1 MKQLYLALGILLQLN
16 SRALFAQKA
25 QEWHYNL
32 SPQVAKQLFLGK
44 ALDTSMIGKPQT
56 SESFDSLPIQHH
68 LLVQNKAEELQ
79 LSLQSKANFTV
90 RAIVLGSHLGVQIL
104 DAQGESIKSAK
115 VVLNGT
121 SLVFEAG
128 LNLFR
133 YPNFMPVSGT
143 LSVTLG
149 EHTFYYQLNATKV
162 NAPRPVA
169 APSRDQADQAL
180 RGYVAFCKPVF
191 RPRDTLKAKIYAA
204 KPNGKPYAGKLRL
217 ELNTDKLW
225 WDTLV
230 IIKRGTFAFELPLA
244 DTLPLDQTYTLS
256 AKALDNNIKQTLS
269 HTFHLEDY
277 QLNEVQYNL
286 YLEKDKFH
294 AGEKIKL
301 NLVAQTVYNTAVP
314 DAEVSLRCQWYGK
327 TIWEY
332 QNKLGEAGELEMEIP
347 TDLLP
352 KTPCVI
358 KVWAG
363 FSRPGEALQIKE
375 ISFWYSPLG
384 IDLYVDNSKL
394 HASSYGETYQL
405 WAEYNW
411 GRQLLYAGKDSLIIP
426 INPNLKG
433 YSAGFNKPETYL
445 DLQNGGPGAVGDQ
458 LIWTTRN
465 LKNKQSISLHNPF
478 GISIWYQISNKNG
491 LIKQGWIKDTMFRWT
506 QQEKKP
512 QDMYLQ
518 YQYWWGSNL
527 VLEKRLIPYQKKQVK
542 IEWIAPERVYP
553 GQNLDLQ
560 IRAQDERS
568 APLAGVDLAAGAIN
582 AQFGED
588 LPHSPLALTSDQK
601 LPISY
606 WDIQVVPSKKEWK
619 QPLDYTFYKK
629 LDCLSSDPF
638 YRYRFLENG
647 FLSQAIALNASR
659 FYQEH
664 AFFAPFVV
672 KQGKV
677 QPVMLVY
684 LNDTLTYFGGSGG
697 SGNYHFC
704 TSPGYKSIRVRTKE
718 GVYQLDSMYL
728 KLGHKLNLIV
738 DALNFKNSEA
748 AKQITFSPMPDTLV
762 DAEKQLLAKSML
774 LMSDL
779 GGEYA
784 WDNFGHSY
792 YQRFNTGFLGPFIP
806 GSTIQYIQRFYRKQ
820 VFEFPI
826 VDQKVSGL
834 KMVQASHFDH
844 KNVCP
849 EWAPSFFDSYS
860 IPLVDRTVQEAYNL
874 SGFRI
879 EQPGKQEGIEDFC
892 LQIGVDGVLRGR
904 VVDETLSP
912 LIGTNI
918 LVKQTTLGCV
928 SDYDGSFTLNM
939 SGLSN
944 HQIIIS
950 YTGYQT
956 REFKT
961 CQTEIPLSGDIVL
974 YESTDLLSEVVV
986 VGYGVQKRS
995 ESVASIFTISSQSIG
1010 RQKSSNHSKPAKP
1023 KPEKTKPSFEASELF
1038 SPTINGI
1045 RTHFSDYA
1053 FWQPNLLTD
1062 SEGKAQFSVKFPDNI
1077 TSWQSFAIGVDQD
1090 GEMGLGLKNIAAFK
1104 PLQAQLYTP
1113 RFLVAGDQVQV
1124 NAKVTNLV
1132 SSPTLI
1138 HTHFKQNGQN
1148 LQDSNWIAP
1157 AFTNLTQMITAP
1169 TKTDSMAL
1177 EFGLQTGQ
1185 YIDGEARDLPIIPLG
1200 RMKPYGQFIEITQ
1213 DTMIILPFTAGTPA
1227 ATLTLEPG
1235 GALKLMLDDIKYLK
1249 EYRFGCNEQTSSK
1262 LTALLLEKSLR
1273 GMLGEPFTGEQEI
1286 YEGIAIL
1293 EGRQQ
1298 AEGGWCWWITGQQRY
1313 WTTNYV
1319 LKTLLRAAQAGYP
1332 VKVLKKGLEFL
1343 QEQLPQMNEED
1354 YLISLETLTK
1364 AGINVDLTRL
1374 QQEPEAIAEQDL
1386 LYKKLLRQY
1395 LLQAHNLPYSLDTL
1409 YKYQRFEANRPGT
1422 YWDGREVFGFAGYRV
1437 ADCSTQNTLI
1447 AYSIFKKAGKEDELK
1462 KIRSY
1467 FLNNRGF
1474 FEGNYRYGGRWNNT
1488 MEVAKILEAILPD
1501 LIEADKEE
1509 DRGNK
1514 KLEKKMAASHRLL
1527 ALEQT
1532 PITLKLQQQDT
1543 FFIKLGMKTNSAY
1556 LTYIQY
1562 TNLGDSVQKTS
1573 SSNFVVQSQFLKNQ
1587 EQTSVLQLNDP
1598 VNFRVDVLVKQRSRH
1613 VMIEIPIPAGC
1624 TYFNK
1629 DETRNPFEVNRE
1641 YHADRVLIFCDEL
1654 PAWNHEFRVQL
1665 IPQFAGKFTLNPVW
1679 VEDMYHPLD
1688 NGTNTIRKVQIR
1700 Q

>member
-16 SRALFAQKA
+16 SLALFAQKA

-56 SESFDSLPIQHH
+56 SESFDSLPIQHR

-104 DAQGESIKSAK
+104 DAQGEPIKSAK
-115 VVLNGT
+115 VVLNGAP
-121 SLVFEAG
+121 LAFEAG

-133 YPNFMPVSGT
+133 YPNFSPANGT
-143 LSVTLG
+143 LGVTLG
-149 EHTFYYQLNATKV
+149 EHTFYYQLSATKV
-162 NAPRPVA
+162 SPPKSVA
-169 APSRDQADQAL
+169 APSRELADQAL
-180 RGYVAFCKPVF
+180 RGYIAFCKPVF
-191 RPRDTLKAKIYAA
+191 RRLDTLKAKIYAA
-204 KPNGKPYAGKLRL
+204 KPNGKPYAGKLLL
-217 ELNTDKLW
+217 ELKTAKLW

-230 IIKRGTFAFELPLA
+230 SVERGTFSFELPLS

-269 HTFHLEDY
+269 HTFYLEDY

-286 YLEKDKFH
+286 YVEKDKFH
-294 AGEKIKL
+294 VGEKIKL
-301 NLVAQTVYNTAVP
+301 NLVAQTVYNTPVS
-314 DAEVSLRCQWYGK
+314 DAEVSLNCHWYGRLG
-327 TIWEY
+327 WDY
-332 QNKLGEAGELEMEIP
+332 QSKLGEAGELEMEIP

-405 WAEYNW
+405 WAEYDW

-426 INPNLKG
+426 LNPNLKG
-433 YSAGFNKPETYL
+433 YSAGFDKPEIYL
-445 DLQNGGPGAVGDQ
+445 NLQNDGPGAVGDQ

-465 LKNKQSISLHNPF
+465 LKNKQSISLHNPL
-478 GISIWYQISNKNG
+478 GISIWYQIADKDG
-491 LIKQGWIKDTMFRWT
+491 LIKQGWTKDTMFRWT

-512 QDMYLQ
+512 QDLYLQ
-518 YQYWWGSNL
+518 YQYWWGSK
-527 VLEKRLIPYQKKQVK
+527 LEVRKRLIPYQKQQVQ
-542 IEWIAPERVYP
+542 IEWIAPERIYP

-560 IRAQDERS
+560 LSVRDERG

-582 AQFGED
+582 AQFAED
-588 LPHSPLALTSDQK
+588 LPHSPLVLTSDQE
-601 LPISY
+601 LPLSH

-619 QPLDYTFYKK
+619 QPLDYAFYKK
-629 LDCLSSDPF
+629 LDGLSSDPF

-647 FLSQAIALNASR
+647 FLSEAIPQNASR
-659 FYQEH
+659 FNQEH

-684 LNDTLTYFGGSGG
+684 LNDTLTYFGGSAE
-697 SGNYHFC
+697 SANYHFC
-704 TSPGYKSIRVRTKE
+704 TTPGYKSIRVRTKE
-718 GVYQLDSMYL
+718 GVYQMDSVYL
-728 KLGHKLNLIV
+728 KLGHKLNLV
-738 DALNFKNSEA
+738 LDALNFKNSEA
-748 AKQITFSPMPDTLV
+748 TQQIVFSQMPDTLINT
-762 DAEKQLLAKSML
+762 EKQLLAQSML
-774 LMSDL
+774 LISEA
-779 GGEYA
+779 GGGYA
-784 WDNFGHSY
+784 WDNHGHSY
-792 YQRFNTGFLGPFIP
+792 SRRFSTGLLGPFTP
-806 GSTIQYIQRFYRKQ
+806 GSSVQFIQPYYRKK
-820 VFEFPI
+820 VFEFPLVGNDI
-826 VDQKVSGL
+826 KGL
-834 KMVQASHFDH
+834 KMPEPYHFNHND
-844 KNVCP
+844 V
-849 EWAPSFFDSYS
+849 WVDRIPSFFDQYT
-860 IPLVDRTVQEAYNL
+860 IPLIDRPVQQAYNL
-874 SGFRI
+874 SGFRM
-879 EQPGKQEGIEDFC
+879 EQPANQREDVDFC
-892 LQIGVDGVLRGR
+892 LQIGPDGILRGR
-904 VVDETLSP
+904 VVDEYQYSLY
-912 LIGTNI
+912 GTSI
-918 LVKQTTLGCV
+918 HIKHTTRGTV
-928 SDYDGSFTLNM
+928 SDDNGFFELDMAGCANC
-939 SGLSN
+939 
-944 HQIIIS
+944 QIQIS
-950 YTGYQT
+950 YVGYVT
-956 REFKT
+956 RDFQT
-961 CQTEIPLSGDIVL
+961 CQTEMPLSGDIVL
-974 YESTDLLSEVVV
+974 QESTEMLSEVVIAHS
-986 VGYGVQKRS
+986 GVQKFY
-995 ESVASIFTISSQSIG
+995 SVAYSMSSSKARANN
-1010 RQKSSNHSKPAKP
+1010 RQKSSNGTKAPHT
-1023 KPEKTKPSFEASELF
+1023 KPEKIKPSFEASELY
-1038 SPTINGI
+1038 SPTTNGI

-1062 SEGKAQFSVKFPDNI
+1062 SEGKAQFSIKFPDNI
-1077 TSWQSFAIGVDQD
+1077 TSWQSFAIGVDED

-1113 RFLVAGDQVQV
+1113 RFLVAGDQVQL

-1132 SSPTLI
+1132 SSPALI
-1138 HTHFKQNGQN
+1138 HTQFKQNGQN

-1169 TKTDSMAL
+1169 SETDSLTL

-1185 YIDGEARDLPIIPLG
+1185 YIDGEARNLPIIPIG

-1213 DTMIILPFTAGTPA
+1213 DTTIILPFTAGTSI
-1227 ATLTLEPG
+1227 ATLALEPG
-1235 GALKLMLDDIKYLK
+1235 GVLKLMLDDIKYLK

-1273 GMLGEPFTGEQEI
+1273 GMLGESFTGEQEI
-1286 YEGIAIL
+1286 LEGIAIL

-1298 AEGGWCWWITGQQRY
+1298 PEGGWCWWITGQQRY

-1332 VKVLKKGLEFL
+1332 VKVLKKGLDFL
-1343 QEQLPQMNEED
+1343 QKELPLMNEED

-1364 AGINVDLTRL
+1364 AGVKVDLTRL
-1374 QQEPEAIAEQDL
+1374 QKEPEAIAEQDL

-1395 LLQAHNLPYSLDTL
+1395 LLQAHNLPYSQDTL
-1409 YKYQRFEANRPGT
+1409 YKYQRIEANRPGT
-1422 YWDGREVFGFAGYRV
+1422 YWDGREIFGFAGYRV

-1467 FLNNRGF
+1467 FLDNRGF

-1501 LIEADKEE
+1501 LMEE
-1509 DRGNK
+1509 NK
-1514 KLEKKMAASHRLL
+1514 KDRVGNRLEKKAAGSHRVI
-1527 ALEQT
+1527 ALGKT

-1543 FFIKLGMKTNSAY
+1543 FFIELDKETTSAY
-1556 LTYIQY
+1556 LTYVQY
-1562 TNLGDSVQKTS
+1562 TNPLDSLPKTANA
-1573 SSNFVVQSQFLKNQ
+1573 NFVVQSQFLKDQ
-1587 EQTSVLQLNDP
+1587 KQTSVLQLNDH
-1598 VNFRVDVLVKQRSRH
+1598 VNLQVDVQVKQASRH

-1624 TYFNK
+1624 TYFDKN
-1629 DETRNPFEVNRE
+1629 EVRNRFEVNRE

-1654 PAWNHEFRVQL
+1654 PAWNHQFRVQL

-1688 NGTNTIRKVQIR
+1688 NGTNTVRKVEIR
-1700 Q
+1700 R